1 MLKCFIVGVLP
12 QSENYSDMEKCDI
25 CALTVTFE
33 QVTSV
38 QEKHVGGHAS
48 GCHPT
53 VNYFQLHYKI
63 ISLAKYMQ
71 LYIMRYYK
79 CVLTLLGLFCH
90 VLKLK

>member
-1 MLKCFIVGVLP
+1 
-12 QSENYSDMEKCDI
+12 MEKCDI